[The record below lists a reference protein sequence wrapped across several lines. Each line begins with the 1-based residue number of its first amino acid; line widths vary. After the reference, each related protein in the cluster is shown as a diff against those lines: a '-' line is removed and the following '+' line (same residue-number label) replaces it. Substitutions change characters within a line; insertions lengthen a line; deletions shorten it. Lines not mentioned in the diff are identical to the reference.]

1 MKTAVITGG
10 SGAIGSG
17 LVEEFSKDHRVV
29 FTYLNNREK
38 AENIAERYGAEA
50 VRCDQTNDLDIK
62 KLLDTVNSCDLLINN
77 AGIGSVGLF
86 TDISYQEMHKVV
98 NTDLLGVMSVTKSIL
113 PLMIRKKSGCIINI
127 SSIWGV
133 YGGSCEV
140 AYSAAK
146 AGIIGFTKALSKE
159 TGCSGV
165 RVNCIA
171 PGLIESEMN
180 SHLSKEE
187 IEEFVSGTSLGKTG
201 TARDVALAAR
211 YLSEAEFVTGQVLGV
226 DGGFWG

>member
-38 AENIAERYGAEA
+38 AVSIAERYGAEA

-86 TDISYQEMHKVV
+86 TDISYQEMYKVI
-98 NTDLLGVMSVTKSIL
+98 NTDLLGVMSVTKSVL

-140 AYSAAK
+140 VYSAAK

-171 PGLIESEMN
+171 PGFIESEMN
-180 SHLSKEE
+180 AHLSKEE
-187 IEEFVSGTSLGKTG
+187 IEEFVSSTSLGKTG

-211 YLSEAEFVTGQVLGV
+211 YLSDSEFVTGQVLGV